1 MKLFS
6 SILFAAAAMT
16 LSAGARAVDEGTNL
30 LRDPHS
36 LSRNDIQ
43 ISGEKF
49 LHAWLSKDDE
59 QERLK
64 ANMYLMGV
72 MDATEGREWCS
83 YKVALPGSLRESIY
97 SYFSKLSEEQKKEPA
112 AALIKK
118 ALMRDLPCSK
128 GSK

>member
-1 MKLFS
+1 MKLFPA
-6 SILFAAAAMT
+6 ILFAAAAMT
-16 LSAGARAVDEGTNL
+16 LSAGAQAVDEGTNL

-97 SYFSKLSEEQKKEPA
+97 SYFNKLSEEQKKEPA
-112 AALIKK
+112 ATLIKK

>member
-112 AALIKK
+112 ATLIKK

>member
-1 MKLFS
+1 MKLLPAT
-6 SILFAAAAMT
+6 LFAAATMT
-16 LSAGARAVDEGTNL
+16 LSASAIAVDEGSNL
-30 LRDPHS
+30 LRDPNS

-49 LHAWLSKDDE
+49 LHAWLSKDDG

-83 YKVALPGSLRESIY
+83 YRRAKPGSLREAVY
-97 SYFSKLSEEQKKEPA
+97 AFFEQLPQQRWAEPA
-112 AALIKK
+112 AALIKE
-118 ALMRDLPCSK
+118 ALMQELPCTK
-128 GSK
+128 